1 LDHPSRAE
9 LAAFCSE
16 GLSLEREDEI
26 LQHLAFERCPECLAW
41 VPLALRELICS
52 ADPPTSGEEAAYDAA
67 IDRACEAVLREER
80 RRLDLQAQEHRA
92 LKALKAGREFPKDVE
107 DLARMRA
114 QLTLSW
120 QFRFDDPQR
129 MLDLAWGAA
138 QTSLRLD
145 RRLYGSAQVFDYQA
159 QAQAELGNAHR
170 VADRLPEAE
179 QALAHARQLFEQG
192 TRSDL
197 LEVRLLELEASL
209 LADFRKFVPATAKLR
224 KVLKFYTDGEDFH
237 RVGRTLIKLGVYT
250 GYAGNHEVA
259 INWLRESL
267 KLINPDS
274 DPSLAFAAA
283 QGLIFF
289 LVESGRIKEAKKL
302 RILYSRYLSSGGRIG
317 QIKVRLLEGRID
329 AGLGN
334 YQRAEAIFREVIEGF
349 EELRLP
355 IVAGIEK
362 LDLAAVLLQQGKRQ
376 QAATP
381 IAEAAAI
388 FIAHRI
394 PREAIGAVIMLR
406 DSFQMG
412 SGTLKMVQEVAVFLR
427 QLEIEPALRFEARA
441 WTPT

>member
-41 VPLALRELICS
+41 VPPAFRELICS
-52 ADPPTSGEEAAYDAA
+52 AEPPTSREEAAYEAA
-67 IDRACEAVLREER
+67 IDRACESVRQ
-80 RRLDLQAQEHRA
+80 RLDLQAQVERA
-92 LKALKAGREFPKDVE
+92 LKAVKAGDYIPRDVE

-114 QLTLSW
+114 YLELSW
-120 QFRFDDPQR
+120 QLRYENPR
-129 MLDLAWGAA
+129 EMVERAWGAV
-138 QTSLRLD
+138 QFSLRLNP
-145 RRLYGSAQVFDYQA
+145 LEYGLERVRDYQA
-159 QAQAELGNAHR
+159 EAEAELGNAFR
-170 VADRLPEAE
+170 VSDQFQEADL
-179 QALAHARQLFEQG
+179 ALTRARRLFEQG
-192 TRSDL
+192 TRSEI
-197 LEVRLLELEASL
+197 LEIRLLELEASL
-209 LADFRKFVPATAKLR
+209 LADFREFVPATAKLR

-250 GYAGNHEVA
+250 GYAGNYEVA
-259 INWLRESL
+259 ISWLKESL
-267 KLINPDS
+267 KLIDPDS
-274 DPSLAFAAA
+274 DPTLAFAAA

-317 QIKVRLLEGRID
+317 QIKVRVVEGRID

-334 YQRAEAIFREVIEGF
+334 YQRAEATFREVIESF
-349 EELRLP
+349 EELGLP
-355 IVAGIEK
+355 
-362 LDLAAVLLQQGKRQ
+362 LLAATEGLHLGAVLLRQGKAEEAVDAVCM
-376 QAATP
+376 AA
-381 IAEAAAI
+381 EI

-394 PREAIGAVIMLR
+394 RREALGAITLLR

-412 SGTLKMVQEVAVFLR
+412 GGTLEMLLEVVAYLR
-427 QLEIEPALRFEARA
+427 RLDIDHALRFEARA